1 MTLNS
6 KHENLISEFMNPM
19 RINIL
24 KLLSL
29 TPASFTDLAKKFDI
43 SNSEVSR
50 HCSRLEQHGFIK
62 KELREYKLTSFGG
75 LVLTLFSPIEFIF
88 NKSDYFREH
97 NIDDLSLQLIRNI
110 FSLIDCELIE
120 GTGDVMLKL
129 QELAD
134 SALESF
140 DVMTSQIF
148 PFGKEGLDVS
158 YLVTP
163 QVMKMGK
170 NTDVLN
176 SNRSTQGRMLQK
188 MPISIIIIDNK
199 KGMIFFPN
207 INNDPDFNS
216 GFFASE
222 ENSTGFQYIKDI
234 WNYYWDKAETTKN
247 LGN

>member
-1 MTLNS
+1 MTFNS
-6 KHENLISEFMNPM
+6 KRENLISEFMNPT

-29 TPASFTDLAKKFDI
+29 TPVSFTDLAKKFDI

-62 KELREYKLTSFGG
+62 KELRKFKLTSFGG

-88 NKSDYFREH
+88 NKADYFREH
-97 NIDDLSLQLIRNI
+97 NIDELSLKLIRNI

-120 GTGDVMLKL
+120 GTGNVMLKL

-140 DVMTSQIF
+140 DIMTSQIF

-158 YLVTP
+158 YLITP
-163 QVMKMGK
+163 QVMKMGQK
-170 NTDVLN
+170 TEVLET
-176 SNRSTQGRMLQK
+176 NRSTKGRMLQK

-199 KGMIFFPN
+199 KGMVFFPN
-207 INNDPDFNS
+207 INNDPDFSS
-216 GFFASE
+216 GFFVSE

-234 WNYYWDKAETTKN
+234 WNYYWDKAEIIKN
-247 LGN
+247 PSN